1 MIKKLILFVVTSTFL
16 LQCGFAPLHS
26 KKEIVMENFTLR
38 NVELLGDKTTNNY
51 IKINFSKFKNTDA
64 KRIFDIRGETV
75 FYKDVLS
82 KDKSANVTDYK
93 LSVNSILKIFLNNNL
108 VKEIKITEEKNMNN
122 MTDKF
127 EEQKYEKTIK
137 KIFASS
143 ISKKVITELSL
154 INDN

>member
-64 KRIFDIRGETV
+64 ERIFDIKGETI
-75 FYKDVLS
+75 FYKEILS
-82 KDKSANVTDYK
+82 KDKSTNVTDYK
-93 LSVNSILKIFLNNNL
+93 LLGYKL
-108 VKEIKITEEKNMNN
+108 
-122 MTDKF
+122 
-127 EEQKYEKTIK
+127 Q
-137 KIFASS
+137 
-143 ISKKVITELSL
+143 
-154 INDN
+154 